1 MDPLYD
7 VCFAGEILEGQDL
20 NTVKLKLA
28 KLFNANDVTLEKLFS
43 GKTQLLKRGC
53 DRETALK
60 YKKAIEQAGAK
71 PVIRNSAPT
80 TPTEAPKA
88 EPQPMA
94 DAATAPKMTAAE
106 RIALLAAA
114 PDVSGSH
121 SEVPDVAASTATES
135 ESESDP
141 ESEPNTDQESGNF
154 DLAPTGADILRPE
167 ERQAEATSNIPT
179 SDMELMSV
187 GSDLSDITEQ
197 EASAPDVTHLS
208 MGEVG
213 EDIPNLLQTQ
223 ELISP
228 DISAI
233 ELSPEDSDFSDCAPT
248 PAAELDVD
256 LSAIELA
263 PSGTDLLDS
272 QYRKS
277 NDEVAPK
284 TDHLSLED

>member
-7 VCFAGEILEGQDL
+7 VCFAGEILQGQDL
-20 NTVKLKLA
+20 DTVKLKIA
-28 KLFNANDVTLEKLFS
+28 KLFNTNDATLDRLFS
-43 GKTQLLKRGC
+43 GKTQLLKKGC

-71 PVIRNSAPT
+71 PVLRSSAPNT
-80 TPTEAPKA
+80 AAESPKA
-88 EPQPMA
+88 EPEA
-94 DAATAPKMTAAE
+94 RATAAQAPKMTAAE

-114 PDVSGSH
+114 PDVSSSVPEAPEVTASAAPDSNTTEGS
-121 SEVPDVAASTATES
+121 D
-135 ESESDP
+135 
-141 ESEPNTDQESGNF
+141 GF
-154 DLAPTGADILRPE
+154 DLAPTGADVLRPE
-167 ERQAEATSNIPT
+167 ERQPEVTSNIQT
-179 SDMELMSV
+179 SDIELMSV
-187 GSDLSDITEQ
+187 GADLSDITE
-197 EASAPDVTHLS
+197 EEISAPDVSHLS

-213 EDIPNLLQTQ
+213 EDIPNLMQTR
-223 ELISP
+223 ELLSP

-233 ELSPEDSDFSDCAPT
+233 SLSPEDSDFSDCAPA
-248 PAAELDVD
+248 PVAELEVD

-263 PSGTDLLDS
+263 PSGTDMLDS